1 MFNPGK
7 MFPRVFGLMLLA
19 SVLMACGDPTATPA
33 VATTAASTTS
43 ATTAASTTAASATTA
58 PAQTTTQFT
67 IPAVADLTEVTTLPQ
82 SDMNLLG
89 QAAQRMS
96 SAMPS
101 LAFKIYVSDDE
112 RNLVTTNLNK
122 ALTGADYKA
131 ALPGQP
137 REMARG
143 NGSVSFYTK
152 TGSPDLQVNIT
163 DGPTTIAPPAANSAP
178 PAEFTDLLN
187 LLKTKKTGVII
198 YAAPGLAE
206 NVIKQIQA
214 AGATPTPAK

>member
-7 MFPRVFGLMLLA
+7 MFSRVFGLVLLA
-19 SVLMACGDPTATPA
+19 GVLMACGDPTATPP
-33 VATTAASTTS
+33 VATTAASTTAS
-43 ATTAASTTAASATTA
+43 ATTAASATTG
-58 PAQTTTQFT
+58 QTQAATEFT
-67 IPAVADLTEVTTLPQ
+67 IPAVADLTEVTSLPQ
-82 SDMNLLG
+82 ADMNLLG
-89 QAAQRMS
+89 QNAQRMA

-112 RNLVTTNLNK
+112 RNLVTTNLDK
-122 ALTGADYKA
+122 ALMGADYKA

-137 REMARG
+137 RQMARG
-143 NGSVSFYTK
+143 NGSISFYTK

-163 DGPTTIAPPAANSAP
+163 DGPTTVAPPAANSGMTP
-178 PAEFTDLLN
+178 PTEFTDLLN
-187 LLKTKKTGVII
+187 LLKTKKTAVII

-214 AGATPTPAK
+214 AGATPTPAR